1 MRSLSSVYKSRSFI
15 TKNERV
21 AIPDAVFPD
30 EEPPLSPRTDD
41 VSVSEALEI
50 GTEVLSE
57 TKDTA
62 LRPELSVEKTEQPKI
77 EAGLEETPA
86 EPPAPEIQIQIPPV
100 SKELIGEFYSKEL
113 QELAE
118 DTAKQAYYDALNKRK
133 VELRDCISG
142 VQTMMDE
149 LILAQQKFVEDYT
162 SELKYMAVD
171 IAEKIILEK
180 IDKDDKILQRL
191 VMQTV
196 ANVKNADWLNVEV
209 SERLVSLMDSINEEF
224 AKPEYNGKAHV
235 FPVAGT
241 DGVCRVVTNEGAVV
255 SSIEVQ
261 ADNLRRTFRD
271 LDQQDQ
277 NRQS

>member
-1 MRSLSSVYKSRSFI
+1 MSSVYKSRSFI
-15 TKNERV
+15 AKNERV
-21 AIPDAVFPD
+21 AIPDAVFLD
-30 EEPPLSPRTDD
+30 EEPPLSPQTDD
-41 VSVSEALEI
+41 ESVPESPDTEAQ
-50 GTEVLSE
+50 VLSE
-57 TKDTA
+57 TENTA
-62 LRPELSVEKTEQPKI
+62 PSLELSAEEAEQP
-77 EAGLEETPA
+77 EAGSEETPA

-100 SKELIGEFYSKEL
+100 SKELIGEFYLKEL
-113 QELAE
+113 QKLAE
-118 DTAKQAYYDALNKRK
+118 DTVKQAYYDALNKK
-133 VELRDCISG
+133 KAELRDCISG

-149 LILAQQKFVEDYT
+149 LVLAQQKFIEDYT

-171 IAEKIILEK
+171 IAEKMILEK
-180 IDKDDKILQRL
+180 ISKDDKILQRL

-196 ANVKNADWLNVEV
+196 ANIKNADWLNVEV
-209 SERLVSLMDSINEEF
+209 SERLVGLVDSINEEL

-271 LDQQDQ
+271 LDQQNQ
-277 NRQS
+277 NRRS